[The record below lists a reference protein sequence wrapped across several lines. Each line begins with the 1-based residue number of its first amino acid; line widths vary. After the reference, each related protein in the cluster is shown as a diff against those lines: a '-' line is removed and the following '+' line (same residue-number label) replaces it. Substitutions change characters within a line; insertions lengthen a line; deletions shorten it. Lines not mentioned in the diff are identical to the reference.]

1 MPHQSLTDQL
11 LNALRVTLD
20 HLESLRMTNPNDPDL
35 VDLKRTIRAKIKE
48 IENRES
54 RPVAAD

>member
-20 HLESLRMTNPNDPDL
+20 HLESLRMTNTNDPDL

-48 IENRES
+48 IESRES